1 MTRILIQSM
10 NMMGTSISYLIG
22 PLVVPFNNS
31 LIDDSLYLTPDE
43 ENAEKESIR
52 KHIQNYMIVDAVMA
66 SVLLLAILIYFPSK
80 PKTAPSPSA
89 VLPRS
94 EFRPAIKAMV
104 RNPQLWLTCLAYAIS
119 NGFLA
124 GWQGVMALNFQPLGV
139 SDEDIGFLG
148 FLSILVQCAVAVS
161 VSFVQDRF
169 RDKIK
174 ISIITLLTLASV
186 MFLWLALLCLEVI
199 PYALWQIYVAT
210 IAGSTL
216 CYTIIPLSFEYAIM
230 QAYPVSEG
238 MVGSFLSGVFN
249 FFVLIFLLLFFIP
262 GIGYRWM
269 NYLLVIGSV
278 VSIPLIAITRTPRDF
293 TVREEDH
300 A

>member
-1 MTRILIQSM
+1 
-10 NMMGTSISYLIG
+10 MMGTSISYLIG

-31 LIDDSLYLTPDE
+31 LIDDTLNLTSEEEDE
-43 ENAEKESIR
+43 EKESIR
-52 KHIQNYMIVDAVMA
+52 KHIQYYMIGDAVVA
-66 SVLLLAILIYFPSK
+66 AVILIAIIIYFPSK
-80 PKTAPSPSA
+80 PKKAPSPSA
-89 VLPRS
+89 VVPRS
-94 EFRPAIKAMV
+94 EFGPAIRAMV
-104 RNPQLWLTCLAYAIS
+104 RNPQLWLTCLAYSIS

-148 FLSILVQCAVAVS
+148 FLAVFVQCAVAVG

-169 RDKIK
+169 RNKIK
-174 ISIITLLTLASV
+174 LSIITLLTLASV

-199 PYALWQIYVAT
+199 PYTLWQIYVAT
-210 IAGSTL
+210 ITGSTL
-216 CYTIIPLSFEYAIM
+216 CYTCIPLSFEYAIM

-238 MVGSFLSGVFN
+238 MVGSFLTGVFN

-262 GIGYRWM
+262 GIGYLWM
-269 NYLLVIGSV
+269 NYLLVIGAI

-293 TVREEDH
+293 TIREEDH
-300 A
+300 MHKIASNI